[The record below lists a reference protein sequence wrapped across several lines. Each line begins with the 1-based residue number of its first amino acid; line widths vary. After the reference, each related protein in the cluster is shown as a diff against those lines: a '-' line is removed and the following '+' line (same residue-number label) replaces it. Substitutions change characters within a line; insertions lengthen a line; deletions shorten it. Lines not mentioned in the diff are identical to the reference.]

1 MSSRMNQP
9 IKRSPLHSTAQALAA
24 QFADAAG
31 WQTPEIFTG
40 VEMETAAARQHV
52 ALADASANGKILV
65 QGQAAAAVLLAV
77 SLEIGAGMATSLGHV
92 YRLRPDLFFVST
104 LPGAEVDSVHSLQ
117 VAAPAASG
125 LVTVTDV
132 THGRAEVQLIGPNS
146 RDLLSR
152 LCGLDFHPATF
163 PNQSARQSSV
173 AKTTQLIIRRD
184 LGQLPAFALVGARS
198 LAAYLYDTI
207 MQAGRDL
214 GIAPIGRAAKEEIG
228 D

>member
-24 QFADAAG
+24 QFADEAG

-40 VEMETAAARQHV
+40 VETETAAARQNV
-52 ALADASANGKILV
+52 TLADASANGKIMV

-77 SLEIGAGMATSLGHV
+77 SLEIGAGMATGLGHI
-92 YRLRPDLFFVST
+92 YRLRPDLFFIST
-104 LPGAEVDSVHSLQ
+104 PPGAEADAVHSIRLA
-117 VAAPAASG
+117 VPAAG
-125 LVTVTDV
+125 DLVTVTDV
-132 THGRAEVQLIGPNS
+132 THGRAQLQLIGPNS

-152 LCGLDFHPATF
+152 LCGLDFHPAAF
-163 PNQSARQSSV
+163 PNLAARQSSV

-184 LGQLPAFALVGARS
+184 LGQLPAFALIGARS

-214 GIAPIGRAAKEEIG
+214 GIAPIGRTAIEEIG